1 LDKVGIVR
9 SDPGIIDALIDGR
22 AGPRKP
28 EPEVTVI
35 ARPGDIAQ
43 TGTPSIASP
52 EGETPLQR
60 QILLWQRELVR
71 RAELKAG
78 LRASGDTIELKKA
91 EAQPE

>member
-1 LDKVGIVR
+1 M
-9 SDPGIIDALIDGR
+9 
-22 AGPRKP
+22 KP

-43 TGTPSIASP
+43 TGTSSTASL

-71 RAELKAG
+71 RAELKAAMPG
-78 LRASGDTIELKKA
+78 TAGCAELKKG
-91 EAQPE
+91 EAHSA